1 MTTQQHKPYNIRGLE
16 GTRGTQFTC
25 FTGTKVQ
32 ILTQKAGV
40 VFKPKTTRE
49 SPCLCLKIQSTD
61 TTVPGHLMVT
71 GSEGLSPL
79 APHSLSIYLSIYVCV
94 CIHAYK
100 YTYIHTYIHACM
112 HACMHSYVYTYIHTH
127 VYKYMHTCVYT
138 YVCP

>member
-1 MTTQQHKPYNIRGLE
+1 MTTQQHKPFNIKGLE

-71 GSEGLSPL
+71 GSEGIPFSP
-79 APHSLSIYLSIYVCV
+79 SLNISMYI
-94 CIHAYK
+94 
-100 YTYIHTYIHACM
+100 TYM
-112 HACMHSYVYTYIHTH
+112 HA
-127 VYKYMHTCVYT
+127 
-138 YVCP
+138 